1 MNCNE
6 YIESIY
12 LNKDFNNLISKMNPI
27 DLQNDLKHETIMIL
41 FEMDCNKII
50 ELSNRNELLKYTYG
64 IVWKIVNS
72 KRSTFYKNFRQ
83 NNHKQMIEY
92 LHTFDGKE
100 IPQSLGMVA
109 NKLLQEKLNMN
120 PYDAHESMI
129 FTKYVELKSY
139 QKVSDYFGIP
149 FRHVYNVVNKTRKEL
164 KTKLKKQ

>member
-1 MNCNE
+1 MNCNDH
-6 YIESIY
+6 IESIY
-12 LNKDFNNLISKMNPI
+12 TDKTFNSLISKMNPVE
-27 DLQNDLKHETIMIL
+27 LQNDLKHEAMMIL

-50 ELSNRNELLKYTYG
+50 ELAKRNELCIYACG

-100 IPQSLGMVA
+100 IPQSLGIVA
-109 NKLLQEKLNMN
+109 NKLLQDKLNMN

-149 FRHVYNVVNKTRKEL
+149 FRHVYNVINKTRKEL
-164 KTKLKKQ
+164 KTHLKKQ